1 MDGRFVADR
10 NGAITILYGGDSF
23 GKEALV
29 MSPFNNFMALHNV
42 LDIEEGHLYF
52 GVQGGVKKI
61 PAGFVAST
69 IVQGNY

>member
-1 MDGRFVADR
+1 
-10 NGAITILYGGDSF
+10 
-23 GKEALV
+23 

-42 LDIEEGHLYF
+42 LDIDEGHLYF

-61 PAGFVAST
+61 PTGFVAST